1 MDLNTQNKVD
11 IQGGMSS
18 MTDLVFLLLIFFI
31 ILSTLA
37 KSGHE
42 VNLPESKGAINNNT
56 PVTLTIDK
64 DMQYYVNN
72 GQPMP
77 KSEIELR
84 LRAIFEAKAEKTLLL
99 NIDEEVPTGATVEM
113 IGMAKVNDWKVV
125 IASDKKNEN

>member
-1 MDLNTQNKVD
+1 MDLKPQNKVD

-42 VNLPESKGAINNNT
+42 VDLPESKGPINNNT
-56 PVTLTIDK
+56 PVTLTINKEMD
-64 DMQYYVNN
+64 YFVNN

-77 KSEIELR
+77 RDQVEVR
-84 LRAIFEAKAEKTLLL
+84 LKVIFEEKEEKTLLL
-99 NIDEEVPTGATVEM
+99 NIDESVPTGATVEM

-125 IASDKKNEN
+125 IASDRKSE

>member
-11 IQGGMSS
+11 IQAGMSS

-42 VNLPESKGAINNNT
+42 VNLPESQGAINNNT
-56 PVTLTIDK
+56 PVTLTINK

-77 KSEIELR
+77 KSEIEVR
-84 LRAIFEAKAEKTLLL
+84 LKVIFQPKAEKTLLL

-125 IASDKKNEN
+125 IASDRKKE